1 MTTSTA
7 ASVGAAV
14 EPWHPGQPHAELAAD
29 VRWWLGSP
37 LSLGLFGRLA
47 LDQVAYRPVAAAVDR
62 SGRFQEN
69 FTDRGIRSLTY
80 GMLMLF
86 GDEADRR
93 FDTEEL
99 KRLHAAVKGTGNGEF
114 ADTRFSALDPDL
126 WKWIAVSGL
135 NVLYRGYLAVCGR
148 DLDVEE
154 REIVYQTTRWMLSY
168 LELPSARAKLP
179 ETLADMEAYYD
190 QVAEE
195 CLADNAFLQYADD
208 SFDTLPMP
216 ALLPKR
222 LRGLVSPVWK
232 LVTPLAL
239 RVPKVLGQRHA
250 HSKMRDLLDIRSTP
264 VTRLEYAL
272 YLKASQLAWRYLPR
286 AVVLDPL
293 AYNRYRYE
301 RLRSA
306 YHGLQ
311 LDSFAA

>member
-1 MTTSTA
+1 MTMTA
-7 ASVGAAV
+7 SPVGAEV
-14 EPWHPGQPHAELAAD
+14 EPWHPSQSHAELAAD

-47 LDQVAYRPVAAAVDR
+47 LDQVAYRPIAAAVDW
-62 SGRFQEN
+62 SGRFQQN
-69 FTDRGIRSLTY
+69 FTDRGIRSLAY

-93 FDTEEL
+93 SDTEEL
-99 KRLHAAVKGTGNGEF
+99 KRLHGGVRGTGNGEF
-114 ADTRFSALDPDL
+114 ADTRFSALDPEL
-126 WKWIAVSGL
+126 WNWIAVSSL
-135 NVLYRGYLAVCGR
+135 NLFYRGYVAVRGAE
-148 DLDVEE
+148 LDAEQ
-154 REIVYQTTRWMLSY
+154 REVVYQTVRWMTSY

-179 ETLADMEAYYD
+179 ETLAVMEAYYD
-190 QVAEE
+190 RVAEKH
-195 CLADNAFLQYADD
+195 LADNAFLQYADD
-208 SFDTLPMP
+208 SFDSLPMP
-216 ALLPKR
+216 ALVPKQMQV
-222 LRGLVSPVWK
+222 LLSPLWSA
-232 LVTPLAL
+232 LTPIAL
-239 RVPKVLGQRHA
+239 RIPKVLGQRHA
-250 HSKMRDLLDIRSTP
+250 HPKMRELLDIRSTP

-306 YHGLQ
+306 YHGVQ

>member
-1 MTTSTA
+1 MTMTA
-7 ASVGAAV
+7 SPVGAEV
-14 EPWHPGQPHAELAAD
+14 EPWHPSRPHAELAAD

-47 LDQVAYRPVAAAVDR
+47 LDQVAYRPIAAAVDW

-69 FTDRGIRSLTY
+69 FTDRGIRSLAY

-93 FDTEEL
+93 SDTEEL
-99 KRLHAAVKGTGNGEF
+99 KRLHGGVRGTGKGEF
-114 ADTRFSALDPDL
+114 SDTRFSALDPEL
-126 WKWIAVSGL
+126 WNWIAVSSL
-135 NVLYRGYLAVCGR
+135 NLFYRGYVAVRGAE
-148 DLDVEE
+148 LDAEQ
-154 REIVYQTTRWMLSY
+154 REVVYQTVRWMTSY

-190 QVAEE
+190 RVAEKH
-195 CLADNAFLQYADD
+195 LADNAFLQYADD
-208 SFDTLPMP
+208 SFDSLPIP
-216 ALLPKR
+216 ALVPKQMQV
-222 LRGLVSPVWK
+222 LLSPLWSV
-232 LVTPLAL
+232 LTPIAL
-239 RVPKVLGQRHA
+239 RIPKVLGQRHA
-250 HSKMRDLLDIRSTP
+250 HPKMRQLLDIRSTP

-306 YHGLQ
+306 YHGVQ

>member
-1 MTTSTA
+1 MTSTA
-7 ASVGAAV
+7 APVEAAV

-47 LDQVAYRPVAAAVDR
+47 LDQVAYRPIAAAVDW

-69 FTDRGIRSLTY
+69 FTDRGIRSVAY

-86 GDEADRR
+86 GDEVDRR
-93 FDTEEL
+93 WDTEEL
-99 KRLHAAVKGTGNGEF
+99 KRLHAGVRGTGNGEF
-114 ADTRFSALDPDL
+114 ADTRFSALDPEL
-126 WKWIAVSGL
+126 WNWIAVSSL
-135 NVLYRGYLAVCGR
+135 NLFYRGYVAVRGE
-148 DLDVEE
+148 DLDAE
-154 REIVYQTTRWMLSY
+154 RREVVYQTVRWMTSY

-190 QVAEE
+190 RVADKH
-195 CLADNAFLQYADD
+195 LADNAFLQYAHD
-208 SFDTLPMP
+208 SFDTLPVP
-216 ALLPKR
+216 ALLPKH
-222 LRGLVSPVWK
+222 LRVLVLPLWNA
-232 LVTPLAL
+232 VTPIAL

-250 HSKMRDLLDIRSTP
+250 HPKMRELLDMRSTP
-264 VTRLEYAL
+264 WNRLEYAL
-272 YLKASQLAWRYLPR
+272 YLRASRLAWRYLPR

-306 YHGLQ
+306 YHSVQ

>member
-1 MTTSTA
+1 MTTTA
-7 ASVGAAV
+7 LSV
-14 EPWHPGQPHAELAAD
+14 EPGVAPWHTGQPHAALAAD
-29 VRWWLGSP
+29 VRWWAGSP

-47 LDQVAYRPVAAAVDR
+47 LDQVAYRPVAAAVDH
-62 SGRFQEN
+62 SGRFQQN
-69 FTDRGIRSLTY
+69 FTDRGIRSLAYT
-80 GMLMLF
+80 MLMLF
-86 GDEADRR
+86 GDESDRR

-99 KRLHAAVKGTGNGEF
+99 KRLHSAVKGTGNGEF

-135 NVLYRGYLAVCGR
+135 NALYRGYVAICR
-148 DLDVEE
+148 RELDSEE
-154 REIVYQTTRWMLSY
+154 REVVYQTSRWMLSY

-179 ETLADMEAYYD
+179 ETLADMLEYYD
-190 QVAEE
+190 QVAAER
-195 CLADNAFLQYADD
+195 LADNAFLQYADD
-208 SFDTLPMP
+208 SFDAVPVP
-216 ALLPKR
+216 ALLPER
-222 LRGLVSPVWK
+222 LRGPIAPLWNA
-232 LVTPLAL
+232 VTPIVL

-250 HSKMRDLLDIRSTP
+250 HPKMRELLDMRSTP

-306 YHGLQ
+306 YHSVQ

>member
-1 MTTSTA
+1 MTSTA
-7 ASVGAAV
+7 VPVDVAV
-14 EPWHPGQPHAELAAD
+14 EPWHPGQPHADLAAD

-47 LDQVAYRPVAAAVDR
+47 LDQVAYRPIAAAVDW
-62 SGRFQEN
+62 SGRFRQN
-69 FTDRGIRSLTY
+69 FTDRGIRSLAY

-99 KRLHAAVKGTGNGEF
+99 KRLHAGVRGTGTGEF
-114 ADTRFSALDPDL
+114 SDTRFSALDPEL
-126 WKWIAVSGL
+126 WNWIAISSL
-135 NVLYRGYLAVCGR
+135 NLFYRGYVAVRGE
-148 DLDVEE
+148 DLDPE
-154 REIVYQTTRWMLSY
+154 RREVVYQTVRWMTSY
-168 LELPSARAKLP
+168 LELPSSRAKLP
-179 ETLADMEAYYD
+179 ETLADMLAYYD
-190 QVAEE
+190 RVAEE

-208 SFDTLPMP
+208 SFDTLPVP

-222 LRGLVSPVWK
+222 LRK
-232 LVTPLAL
+232 LIVPFWGALTPMAL

-250 HSKMRDLLDIRSTP
+250 HPKMRELLGIRPTP
-264 VTRLEYAL
+264 LTSLEYAL

-306 YHGLQ
+306 YHRVQ

>member
-1 MTTSTA
+1 MTSTA
-7 ASVGAAV
+7 VPVDVAV

-47 LDQVAYRPVAAAVDR
+47 LDQVAYRPIAAAVDW

-69 FTDRGIRSLTY
+69 FTDRGLRSLAF

-93 FDTEEL
+93 ADTEEL
-99 KRLHAAVKGTGNGEF
+99 KRLHAGVRGTGNGEF
-114 ADTRFSALDPDL
+114 ADTRFSALDPEL
-126 WKWIAVSGL
+126 WNWIAVSSL
-135 NVLYRGYLAVCGR
+135 NLFYRGYVAVRGEG
-148 DLDVEE
+148 LDAAQ
-154 REIVYQTTRWMLSY
+154 REAVYRTLRWMMSY

-179 ETLADMEAYYD
+179 ETLADMEAYYNR
-190 QVAEE
+190 VAEE
-195 CLADNAFLQYADD
+195 HLADNAFLQYADE
-208 SFDTLPMP
+208 SFDTLPVP
-216 ALLPKR
+216 ALLPR
-222 LRGLVSPVWK
+222 QLRVLLLPLWNV
-232 LVTPLAL
+232 VTPIAL
-239 RVPKVLGQRHA
+239 RVPKVLGRHHA
-250 HSKMRDLLDIRSTP
+250 HPKMRELLDIRSTP
-264 VTRLEYAL
+264 LNRLEYAL

-306 YHGLQ
+306 YHRVQ

>member
-1 MTTSTA
+1 MTSTA
-7 ASVGAAV
+7 APVEAVV
-14 EPWHPGQPHAELAAD
+14 EPWQPGQPHAELAAD

-47 LDQVAYRPVAAAVDR
+47 LDQVAYRPIAAAVDW
-62 SGRFQEN
+62 SGRFQQN
-69 FTDRGIRSLTY
+69 FTDRGIRSLAY

-93 FDTEEL
+93 SDTEEL
-99 KRLHAAVKGTGNGEF
+99 KRLHGGVRGTGKGEF
-114 ADTRFSALDPDL
+114 SDTRFSALDPEL
-126 WKWIAVSGL
+126 WNWIAVSSL
-135 NVLYRGYLAVCGR
+135 NLFYRGYVAVRGAE
-148 DLDVEE
+148 LDAEQ
-154 REIVYQTTRWMLSY
+154 REVVYQTVRWMTSY

-190 QVAEE
+190 RVAEKH
-195 CLADNAFLQYADD
+195 LADNAFLQYADD
-208 SFDTLPMP
+208 SFDSLPIP
-216 ALLPKR
+216 ALVPKQMQV
-222 LRGLVSPVWK
+222 LLSPLWSA
-232 LVTPLAL
+232 LTPIAL
-239 RVPKVLGQRHA
+239 RIPKVLGQRHA
-250 HSKMRDLLDIRSTP
+250 HPKMRELLDIRSTP

-306 YHGLQ
+306 YHGVQ

>member
-1 MTTSTA
+1 MTSTA
-7 ASVGAAV
+7 APVEAVV
-14 EPWHPGQPHAELAAD
+14 EPWQPGQPHAELAAD

-47 LDQVAYRPVAAAVDR
+47 LDQVAYRPIAAAVDW
-62 SGRFQEN
+62 SGRFQQN
-69 FTDRGIRSLTY
+69 FTDRGIRSLAY

-93 FDTEEL
+93 SDTEEL
-99 KRLHAAVKGTGNGEF
+99 KRLHGGVRGTGKGEF
-114 ADTRFSALDPDL
+114 ADTRFSALDPEL
-126 WKWIAVSGL
+126 WNWIAVSSL
-135 NVLYRGYLAVCGR
+135 NLFYRGYVAVRGAE
-148 DLDVEE
+148 LDAEQ
-154 REIVYQTTRWMLSY
+154 REVVYQTVRWMTSY

-179 ETLADMEAYYD
+179 ETLADMESYYD
-190 QVAEE
+190 RVAEE

-208 SFDTLPMP
+208 SFDSLPIP
-216 ALLPKR
+216 ALVPKQMQV
-222 LRGLVSPVWK
+222 LLSPLWGA
-232 LVTPLAL
+232 LTPIAL
-239 RVPKVLGQRHA
+239 RIPKVLGQRHA
-250 HSKMRDLLDIRSTP
+250 HPKMRELLDIRSTP

-306 YHGLQ
+306 YHGVQ

>member
-1 MTTSTA
+1 MTMTA
-7 ASVGAAV
+7 SPVGAEV
-14 EPWHPGQPHAELAAD
+14 EPWHPSQSHAELAAD

-47 LDQVAYRPVAAAVDR
+47 LDQVAYRPIAAAVDW
-62 SGRFQEN
+62 SGRFQQN
-69 FTDRGIRSLTY
+69 FTDRGIRSLAY

-93 FDTEEL
+93 SDTEEL
-99 KRLHAAVKGTGNGEF
+99 KRLHGGVRGTGNGEF
-114 ADTRFSALDPDL
+114 ADTRFSALDPEL
-126 WKWIAVSGL
+126 WNWIAVSSL
-135 NVLYRGYLAVCGR
+135 NRFYRGYVAGR
-148 DLDVEE
+148 GAELDAEQ
-154 REIVYQTTRWMLSY
+154 REVVYQTVRWMTSY

-190 QVAEE
+190 RVAEKH
-195 CLADNAFLQYADD
+195 LADNAFLQYADD
-208 SFDTLPMP
+208 SFDSLPMP
-216 ALLPKR
+216 ALVPKQMQV
-222 LRGLVSPVWK
+222 LLSPLWSA
-232 LVTPLAL
+232 LTPIAL
-239 RVPKVLGQRHA
+239 RIPKVLGQRHA
-250 HSKMRDLLDIRSTP
+250 HPKMRELLDIRSTP

-306 YHGLQ
+306 YHGVQ

>member
-1 MTTSTA
+1 MTSTA
-7 ASVGAAV
+7 ASVDAAV

-47 LDQVAYRPVAAAVDR
+47 LDQVAYRPIAAAVDW

-93 FDTEEL
+93 WDTEEL

-148 DLDVEE
+148 DLDADQ

-179 ETLADMEAYYD
+179 ETLADMLDYYD
-190 QVAEE
+190 RVAVEH
-195 CLADNAFLQYADD
+195 LADNAFLQYADD

-216 ALLPKR
+216 DMLPKR
-222 LRGLVSPVWK
+222 LRIFVSPLWNV
-232 LVTPLAL
+232 VTPIAL
-239 RVPKVLGQRHA
+239 RVPKVLGQRHT
-250 HSKMRDLLDIRSTP
+250 HPKMRELLDIRSTP
-264 VTRLEYAL
+264 LTRLEYAV
-272 YLKASQLAWRYLPR
+272 YATASRLAWRYLPR

-301 RLRSA
+301 RLRSG
-306 YHGLQ
+306 YRGVQ

>member
-1 MTTSTA
+1 MTSTA
-7 ASVGAAV
+7 PPVSAAV

-47 LDQVAYRPVAAAVDR
+47 LDQVAYRPIAAAVDW

-69 FTDRGIRSLTY
+69 FTDRGIRSLAH

-93 FDTEEL
+93 WDTEEL
-99 KRLHAAVKGTGNGEF
+99 KRLHGGVRGTGNGEF
-114 ADTRFSALDPDL
+114 ADTRFSALDPEL
-126 WKWIAVSGL
+126 WNWIAISSL
-135 NVLYRGYLAVCGR
+135 NLFYRGYLAVRGD
-148 DLDVEE
+148 DLDSEQ
-154 REIVYQTTRWMLSY
+154 REVVYQTLRWMTSY

-179 ETLADMEAYYD
+179 ETLADMLAYYD
-190 QVAEE
+190 RVAEE
-195 CLADNAFLQYADD
+195 HLADNGFLQYAND
-208 SFDTLPMP
+208 SFDDLPVP

-222 LRGLVSPVWK
+222 LRVLVLPLWNA
-232 LVTPLAL
+232 VTPLAL

-250 HSKMRDLLDIRSTP
+250 HPKMRELLDIRSTRLS
-264 VTRLEYAL
+264 RLEYAV
-272 YLKASQLAWRYLPR
+272 YLAATRLAWRHLPR
-286 AVVLDPL
+286 ALVLDPL
-293 AYNRYRYE
+293 AYNRYCYE

-306 YHGLQ
+306 YHSVQ

>member
-1 MTTSTA
+1 MTMTA
-7 ASVGAAV
+7 SPVGAEV
-14 EPWHPGQPHAELAAD
+14 EPWHPSQSHAELAAD

-47 LDQVAYRPVAAAVDR
+47 LDQVAYRPIAAAVDW
-62 SGRFQEN
+62 SGRFQQN
-69 FTDRGIRSLTY
+69 FTDRGIRSLAY

-93 FDTEEL
+93 SDTEEL
-99 KRLHAAVKGTGNGEF
+99 KRLHGGVRGTGNGEF
-114 ADTRFSALDPDL
+114 ADTRFSALDPEL
-126 WKWIAVSGL
+126 WNWIAVSSL
-135 NVLYRGYLAVCGR
+135 NLFYRGYVAVRGAE
-148 DLDVEE
+148 LDAEQ
-154 REIVYQTTRWMLSY
+154 REVVYQTVRWMTSY

-190 QVAEE
+190 RVAEKH
-195 CLADNAFLQYADD
+195 LADNAFLQYADD
-208 SFDTLPMP
+208 SFDSLPMP
-216 ALLPKR
+216 ALVPKQMQV
-222 LRGLVSPVWK
+222 LLSPLWSA
-232 LVTPLAL
+232 LTPIAL
-239 RVPKVLGQRHA
+239 RIPKVLGQRHA
-250 HSKMRDLLDIRSTP
+250 HPKMRELLDIRSTP

-306 YHGLQ
+306 YHGVQ

>member
-1 MTTSTA
+1 MTSTA
-7 ASVGAAV
+7 SPAPAAI
-14 EPWHPGQPHAELAAD
+14 EPWQPGQSHAELAAD

-47 LDQVAYRPVAAAVDR
+47 LDQVAYRPIAAAVDW

-69 FTDRGIRSLTY
+69 FTDRGIRSLAF

-93 FDTEEL
+93 GDTEEL
-99 KRLHAAVKGTGNGEF
+99 KRLHAGVRGTGNGEF
-114 ADTRFSALDPDL
+114 ADTRFSALDPEL
-126 WKWIAVSGL
+126 WNWIAVSSL
-135 NVLYRGYLAVCGR
+135 NLFYRGYVAVRGE
-148 DLDVEE
+148 DLDAEQ
-154 REIVYQTTRWMLSY
+154 REAVYRTLRWMMSY

-190 QVAEE
+190 RVAEQH
-195 CLADNAFLQYADD
+195 LADNEFLQYADE
-208 SFDTLPMP
+208 SFDTLPVP
-216 ALLPKR
+216 ALLPKQ
-222 LRGLVSPVWK
+222 LRVLLLPLWNV
-232 LVTPLAL
+232 VTPIAL
-239 RVPKVLGQRHA
+239 RVPKVLGRRHA
-250 HSKMRDLLDIRSTP
+250 HPKMRELLDIRSTP
-264 VTRLEYAL
+264 LNRLEYAL
-272 YLKASQLAWRYLPR
+272 YLKASQVAWRYLPR

-306 YHGLQ
+306 YHRVQ

>member
-1 MTTSTA
+1 MTMTA
-7 ASVGAAV
+7 SPVGAEV
-14 EPWHPGQPHAELAAD
+14 EPWHPSRPHAELAAD

-47 LDQVAYRPVAAAVDR
+47 LDQVAYRPIAAAVDW
-62 SGRFQEN
+62 SGRFQQN
-69 FTDRGIRSLTY
+69 FTDRGIRSLAY

-86 GDEADRR
+86 GDEAERR
-93 FDTEEL
+93 SDTEEL
-99 KRLHAAVKGTGNGEF
+99 KRLHGGVRGTGKGEF
-114 ADTRFSALDPDL
+114 SDTRFSALDPEL
-126 WKWIAVSGL
+126 WNWIAVSSL
-135 NVLYRGYLAVCGR
+135 NLFYRGYVAVRGAE
-148 DLDVEE
+148 LDAEQ
-154 REIVYQTTRWMLSY
+154 REVVYQTVRWMTRY

-190 QVAEE
+190 RVAEKH
-195 CLADNAFLQYADD
+195 LADNAFLQYADD
-208 SFDTLPMP
+208 SFDSLPIP
-216 ALLPKR
+216 ALVPKQMQV
-222 LRGLVSPVWK
+222 LLSPLWSA
-232 LVTPLAL
+232 LTPIAL
-239 RVPKVLGQRHA
+239 RIPKVLGQRHA
-250 HSKMRDLLDIRSTP
+250 HPKMRQLLDIRSTP

-306 YHGLQ
+306 YHSVQ

>member
-1 MTTSTA
+1 MTSTA
-7 ASVGAAV
+7 VPVDVAV

-47 LDQVAYRPVAAAVDR
+47 LDQVAYRPIAAAVDW

-69 FTDRGIRSLTY
+69 FTDRGLRSLAF

-93 FDTEEL
+93 ADTEEL
-99 KRLHAAVKGTGNGEF
+99 KRLHAGVRGTGNGEF
-114 ADTRFSALDPDL
+114 ADTRFSALDPEL
-126 WKWIAVSGL
+126 WNWIAVSSL
-135 NVLYRGYLAVCGR
+135 NLFYRGYVAVRGEG
-148 DLDVEE
+148 LDASQ
-154 REIVYQTTRWMLSY
+154 REAVYRTLRWMMSY

-179 ETLADMEAYYD
+179 ETLADMEAYYNR
-190 QVAEE
+190 VAEE
-195 CLADNAFLQYADD
+195 HLADNAFLQYADE
-208 SFDTLPMP
+208 SFDTLPVP
-216 ALLPKR
+216 ALLPR
-222 LRGLVSPVWK
+222 QLRVLLLPLWNV
-232 LVTPLAL
+232 VTPIAL
-239 RVPKVLGQRHA
+239 RVPKVLGRHHA
-250 HSKMRDLLDIRSTP
+250 HPKMRELLDIRSTP
-264 VTRLEYAL
+264 LNRLEYAL

-306 YHGLQ
+306 YHRVQ

>member
-1 MTTSTA
+1 MTSTA
-7 ASVGAAV
+7 APVDTAV

-47 LDQVAYRPVAAAVDR
+47 LDQVAYRPIAAAVDW

-69 FTDRGIRSLTY
+69 FTDRGIRSLAF

-93 FDTEEL
+93 SDTEEL
-99 KRLHAAVKGTGNGEF
+99 KRLHAGVRGTGNGEF
-114 ADTRFSALDPDL
+114 ADTRFSALDPEL
-126 WKWIAVSGL
+126 WNWIAVSSL
-135 NVLYRGYLAVCGR
+135 NLFYRGYLAVCGE
-148 DLDVEE
+148 DLDAGQ
-154 REIVYQTTRWMLSY
+154 REVVYQTVRWMTSY

-179 ETLADMEAYYD
+179 ETLADMTAYYD
-190 QVAEE
+190 RVAEKH
-195 CLADNAFLQYADD
+195 LADNAFLQYADD
-208 SFDTLPMP
+208 SFDTLPVP
-216 ALLPKR
+216 ALLPKQ
-222 LRGLVSPVWK
+222 LRVLALPLWS
-232 LVTPLAL
+232 LVTPIAL

-250 HSKMRDLLDIRSTP
+250 HPKMRELLDIRSTRL
-264 VTRLEYAL
+264 TRLEYAL

-306 YHGLQ
+306 YHGVQ

>member
-1 MTTSTA
+1 M
-7 ASVGAAV
+7 
-14 EPWHPGQPHAELAAD
+14 EPWHPSQSHAELAAD

-47 LDQVAYRPVAAAVDR
+47 LDQVAYRPIAAAVDW
-62 SGRFQEN
+62 SGRFQQN
-69 FTDRGIRSLTY
+69 FTDRGIRSLAY

-93 FDTEEL
+93 SDTEEL
-99 KRLHAAVKGTGNGEF
+99 KRLHGGVRGTGNGEF
-114 ADTRFSALDPDL
+114 ADTRFSALDPEL
-126 WKWIAVSGL
+126 WNWIAVSSL
-135 NVLYRGYLAVCGR
+135 NLFYRGYVAVRGAE
-148 DLDVEE
+148 LDAEQ
-154 REIVYQTTRWMLSY
+154 REVVYQTVRWMTSY

-190 QVAEE
+190 RVAEKH
-195 CLADNAFLQYADD
+195 LADNAFLQYADD
-208 SFDTLPMP
+208 SFDSLPMP
-216 ALLPKR
+216 ALVPKQMQV
-222 LRGLVSPVWK
+222 LLSPLWSA
-232 LVTPLAL
+232 LTPIAL
-239 RVPKVLGQRHA
+239 RIPKVLGQRHA
-250 HSKMRDLLDIRSTP
+250 HPKMRELLDIRSTP

-306 YHGLQ
+306 YHGVQ

>member
-1 MTTSTA
+1 MTSTA
-7 ASVGAAV
+7 VPVDVAV

-47 LDQVAYRPVAAAVDR
+47 LDQVAYRPIAAAVDW

-69 FTDRGIRSLTY
+69 FTDRGLRSLAF

-93 FDTEEL
+93 ADTEEL
-99 KRLHAAVKGTGNGEF
+99 KRLHAGVRGTGNGEF
-114 ADTRFSALDPDL
+114 SDTRFSALNPEL
-126 WKWIAVSGL
+126 WNWIAISSL
-135 NVLYRGYLAVCGR
+135 NLFYRGYVAVRGEG
-148 DLDVEE
+148 LDAEQ
-154 REIVYQTTRWMLSY
+154 REAVYRTLRWMMSY

-190 QVAEE
+190 RVAEE
-195 CLADNAFLQYADD
+195 HLADNAFLQYADE
-208 SFDTLPMP
+208 SFDTLPVP
-216 ALLPKR
+216 ALLPR
-222 LRGLVSPVWK
+222 QLRVLLLPLWNV
-232 LVTPLAL
+232 VTPIAL
-239 RVPKVLGQRHA
+239 RVPKVLGRHHA
-250 HSKMRDLLDIRSTP
+250 HPKMRELLDIRSTP
-264 VTRLEYAL
+264 LNRLEYAL

-306 YHGLQ
+306 YHRVQ

>member
-1 MTTSTA
+1 MTMTA
-7 ASVGAAV
+7 SPVGAGV
-14 EPWHPGQPHAELAAD
+14 EPWHPSQPHAELAAD

-47 LDQVAYRPVAAAVDR
+47 LDQVAYRPIAAAVDW

-69 FTDRGIRSLTY
+69 FTDRGIRSLAF

-93 FDTEEL
+93 GDTEEL
-99 KRLHAAVKGTGNGEF
+99 KRLHAGVRGTGNGEF
-114 ADTRFSALDPDL
+114 ADTRFSALDPEL
-126 WKWIAVSGL
+126 WNWIAVSSL
-135 NVLYRGYLAVCGR
+135 NLFYRGYVAVRGE
-148 DLDVEE
+148 DLDAEQ
-154 REIVYQTTRWMLSY
+154 REAVYRTLRWMMSY

-190 QVAEE
+190 RVAEQH
-195 CLADNAFLQYADD
+195 LADNAFLQYADD
-208 SFDTLPMP
+208 SFDTLPIP
-216 ALLPKR
+216 ALLPKP
-222 LRGLVSPVWK
+222 LRVLMSPLWSA
-232 LVTPLAL
+232 VTPIAL
-239 RVPKVLGQRHA
+239 RVPKVLGQRHV
-250 HSKMRDLLDIRSTP
+250 HPKMRELLDIRSTP
-264 VTRLEYAL
+264 LTRLEYAL
-272 YLKASQLAWRYLPR
+272 YLRASQLAWRYLPR

>member
-1 MTTSTA
+1 M
-7 ASVGAAV
+7 
-14 EPWHPGQPHAELAAD
+14 EPWHPSQSHAELAAD

-47 LDQVAYRPVAAAVDR
+47 LDQVAYRPIAAAVDW
-62 SGRFQEN
+62 SGRFQQN
-69 FTDRGIRSLTY
+69 FTDRGIRSLAY

-93 FDTEEL
+93 SDTEEL
-99 KRLHAAVKGTGNGEF
+99 KRLHGGVRGTGNGEF
-114 ADTRFSALDPDL
+114 ADTRFSALDPEL
-126 WKWIAVSGL
+126 WNWIAVSSL
-135 NVLYRGYLAVCGR
+135 NRFYRGYVAVRGAE
-148 DLDVEE
+148 LDAEQ
-154 REIVYQTTRWMLSY
+154 REVVYQTVRWMTSY

-190 QVAEE
+190 RVAEKH
-195 CLADNAFLQYADD
+195 LADNAFLQYADD
-208 SFDTLPMP
+208 SFDSLPMP
-216 ALLPKR
+216 ALVPKQMQV
-222 LRGLVSPVWK
+222 LLSPLWSA
-232 LVTPLAL
+232 LTPIAL
-239 RVPKVLGQRHA
+239 RIPKVLGQRHA
-250 HSKMRDLLDIRSTP
+250 HPKMRELLDIRSTP

-306 YHGLQ
+306 YHGVQ

>member
-1 MTTSTA
+1 MTMTA
-7 ASVGAAV
+7 SPVGAEV
-14 EPWHPGQPHAELAAD
+14 EPWHPSQSHAELAAD

-47 LDQVAYRPVAAAVDR
+47 LDQVAYRPIAAAVDW
-62 SGRFQEN
+62 SGRFQQN
-69 FTDRGIRSLTY
+69 FTDRGIRSLAY

-93 FDTEEL
+93 SDTEEL
-99 KRLHAAVKGTGNGEF
+99 KRLHGGVRGTGNGEF
-114 ADTRFSALDPDL
+114 ADTRFSALDPEL
-126 WKWIAVSGL
+126 WNWIAVSSL
-135 NVLYRGYLAVCGR
+135 NRLYRGYVAVRGAE
-148 DLDVEE
+148 LDAEQ
-154 REIVYQTTRWMLSY
+154 REVVYQTVRWMTSY

-190 QVAEE
+190 RVAEKH
-195 CLADNAFLQYADD
+195 LADNAFLQYADD
-208 SFDTLPMP
+208 SFDSLPMP
-216 ALLPKR
+216 ALVPKQMQV
-222 LRGLVSPVWK
+222 LLSPLWSA
-232 LVTPLAL
+232 LTPIAL
-239 RVPKVLGQRHA
+239 RIPKVLGQRHA
-250 HSKMRDLLDIRSTP
+250 HPKMRELLDIRSTP

-306 YHGLQ
+306 YHGVQ